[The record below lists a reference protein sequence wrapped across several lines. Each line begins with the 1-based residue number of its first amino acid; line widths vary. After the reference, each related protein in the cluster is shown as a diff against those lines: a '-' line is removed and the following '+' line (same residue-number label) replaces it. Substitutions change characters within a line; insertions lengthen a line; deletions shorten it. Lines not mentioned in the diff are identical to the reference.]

1 MARIPEAELQHLKA
15 AVPLV
20 AVVRSQGRQMF
31 KQGKDFKVLC
41 PFHDEKTP
49 SCVISP
55 EKNLY
60 HCFGCN
66 AGGSVLDWVMHT
78 EKLSLRKAVERLRT
92 ELGDNPSVQPLVA
105 KDEPDVFAD
114 DEAGRQTLLS
124 RVVDFYHH
132 TLLNAPE
139 AVAYLEKRR
148 LNHPEL
154 VATFKLGFANRTLAY
169 RLPEKKLQ
177 AGAKIRA
184 RLQGAGILR
193 ASGHEHFTGSL
204 VVPVIDLNG
213 QIRELYGRKITDRL
227 RSGTPLHLYL
237 PGAHGGVWNEQALL
251 GSKTVILCE
260 SLIDAMSFW
269 VAGYRNVT
277 AAYGVNGFTPEMRE
291 AFRAH
296 GVRQVLIAFD
306 NDSAGNEAAVRLA
319 SSLAADGITPFRLV
333 FPAGMDANEYLCK
346 VSEPRLAFRAV
357 VDGAMTMVDVV
368 TVEAVDPVIPEA
380 APATVLPLAAD
391 VAAVQAAASPAPG
404 VVVEALPG
412 GDLQLNVDG
421 QRWQIRGFGHVKAG
435 SGAMKVNAQVID
447 TDSGVMFADSVDMM
461 SARSRGGYARAAAA
475 ELGLSEGDLKRSL
488 GKVLLA
494 LESWQAQPETANAVP
509 EMSPEDREAALELL
523 RDPDLAGRIAS
534 DMAACGVVGEST
546 NLTAAYLAAVSRKLE
561 KPLAVLIQSSSAAGK
576 SSLMDAVLNLIPPE
590 ERMQYSAMTGQSLFY
605 LGETNLQH
613 KILAIAE
620 EEGVRQAAYA
630 LKLLQSD
637 GELTIASTGKDDA
650 SGNLVTKQYTV
661 KGPVMLML
669 TTTAIDVDEELLN
682 RCLVLTVNE
691 SREQTEAIHAAQRY
705 AQTLEGLLASK
716 EKSYITQLH
725 QNAQRLL
732 RPLNVVNPFAS
743 QLTFMSD
750 KTRTRR
756 DHMKYLTLIQ
766 SVALLHQYQREVKRV
781 AHRGQIVEY
790 IEVTRE
796 DIRLA
801 NRLAHEILGRTLDEM
816 PPQTRKLL
824 TLIQQ
829 WVRES
834 GQPRHEWLF
843 TRKQLRDAVQ
853 WGDTQLKIH
862 LARLVEM
869 EYLLVHRR
877 GLTYGY
883 ELLFDG
889 DGSADGAHL
898 CGLIDVPEADYD
910 PARSGA
916 KAAQSGTGR
925 AAVGGQSGK
934 DNAASGQSQR
944 GLQTKTVGA
953 EEKAL
958 FPAGVENTTRNHN
971 RPPDRESATS

>member
-1 MARIPEAELQHLKA
+1 MAQFR
-15 AVPLV
+15 
-20 AVVRSQGRQMF
+20 
-31 KQGKDFKVLC
+31 
-41 PFHDEKTP
+41 
-49 SCVISP
+49 
-55 EKNLY
+55 
-60 HCFGCN
+60 
-66 AGGSVLDWVMHT
+66 
-78 EKLSLRKAVERLRT
+78 
-92 ELGDNPSVQPLVA
+92 
-105 KDEPDVFAD
+105 
-114 DEAGRQTLLS
+114 
-124 RVVDFYHH
+124 
-132 TLLNAPE
+132 
-139 AVAYLEKRR
+139 
-148 LNHPEL
+148 
-154 VATFKLGFANRTLAY
+154 LGFANRTLPY
-169 RLPEKKLQ
+169 RLPPVKSR
-177 AGAKIRA
+177 AGEKIRS
-184 RLQGAGILR
+184 RLKAAGILR
-193 ASGHEHFTGSL
+193 ESGHEHFTGSL

-213 QIRELYGRKITDRL
+213 QIREMYGRKITADL
-227 RSGTPLHLYL
+227 RKGTPLHMYL

-269 VAGYRNVT
+269 VAGHRNVT
-277 AAYGVNGFTPEMRE
+277 AAYGVNGVTDEMRQ

-306 NDSAGNEAAVRLA
+306 NDPAGNEAAVKLA
-319 SSLAADGITPFRLV
+319 SSLAADGIAPFRVV
-333 FPAGMDANEYLCK
+333 FPSGMDASDYLCQ
-346 VSEPRLAFRAV
+346 VAEPEAAFQILLDGAV
-357 VDGAMTMVDVV
+357 VMGDAAA
-368 TVEAVDPVIPEA
+368 VEVVDPVIPEA

-404 VVVEALPG
+404 VVVEQLMG
-412 GDLQLNVDG
+412 GSLQLDIDG
-421 QRWQIRGFGHVKAG
+421 QRWQIRGFGHVKTG
-435 SGAMKVNAQVID
+435 SGAMKVNAQVVD
-447 TDSGVMFADSVDMM
+447 TGSGVMFADSVDMM
-461 SARSRGGYARAAAA
+461 SARSRSGYARAAAA
-475 ELGLSEGDLKRSL
+475 ELGLAEGDLRRAL

-494 LESWQAQPETANAVP
+494 LENWQPEPENAAP
-509 EMSPEDREAALELL
+509 EMTPEDREAALELL
-523 RDPDLAGRIAS
+523 RSPDLAGRIAA

-546 NLTAAYLAAVSRKLE
+546 NLLAAYLAAVSRKLE

-590 ERMQYSAMTGQSLFY
+590 ERLQYSAMTGQSLFY

-630 LKLLQSD
+630 LELLQSD

-691 SREQTEAIHAAQRY
+691 SRAQTEAIHAAQRY
-705 AQTLEGLLASK
+705 AQTLEGLLASN
-716 EKSYITQLH
+716 EKSYITALH

-766 SVALLHQYQREVKRV
+766 SIALLHQYQREVKRV
-781 AHRGQIVEY
+781 EHRGQVVEY

-824 TLIQQ
+824 QLIQQ
-829 WVRES
+829 WVKES
-834 GQPRHEWLF
+834 GQPRDAMLF

-877 GLTYGY
+877 SLTFCY

-898 CGLIDVPEADYD
+898 CGLNDVPEPEKKPQYA
-910 PARSGA
+910 PARSGENA
-916 KAAQSGTGR
+916 PRSGTGR
-925 AAVGGQSGK
+925 VAVGGQSGAAK
-934 DNAASGQSQR
+934 VASGQRPR
-944 GLQTKTVGA
+944 GLQTKAVGA
-953 EEKAL
+953 EENTL
-958 FPAGVENTTRNHN
+958 FPADRKTSHRSRNKG
-971 RPPDRESATS
+971 RADRIRDSPQAAGLSAAS

>member
-1 MARIPEAELQHLKA
+1 QHLKA
-15 AVPLV
+15 AVALV
-20 AVVRSQGRQMF
+20 AVVQAQGRQLV
-31 KQGKDFKVLC
+31 KKGKDFTTLC

-66 AGGSVLDWVMHT
+66 AGGSVLNWVMQT
-78 EKLSLRKAVERLRT
+78 EKLSLRKAVERLKA
-92 ELGDNPSVQPLVA
+92 ELGDNPAVVPLVT
-105 KDEPDVFAD
+105 KDEPEIFAE
-114 DEAGRQTLLS
+114 DEAGRQKLLS
-124 RVVDFYHH
+124 RVVAFYHH

-154 VATFKLGFANRTLAY
+154 VAAFKLGFANRTLPY
-169 RLPEKKLQ
+169 RLPAVKSR
-177 AGAKIRA
+177 AGEKIRA
-184 RLQGAGILR
+184 RLKGVGVLR
-193 ASGHEHFTGSL
+193 ESGHEHFTGSL
-204 VVPVIDLNG
+204 VVPVMDLNG
-213 QIRELYGRKITDRL
+213 QIREMYGRKIGGDL
-227 RSGTPLHLYL
+227 RKGTPLHMYL
-237 PGAHGGVWNEQALL
+237 PGTHGGVWNEQALI
-251 GSKTVILCE
+251 GSSSVVLCE

-269 VAGYRNVT
+269 VAGVRNVT
-277 AAYGVNGFTPEMRE
+277 AAYGVNGFTDEMR
-291 AFRAH
+291 AALLAH
-296 GVRQVLIAFD
+296 GVKQVLIAYD
-306 NDSAGNEAAVRLA
+306 NDPAGNEAAVKLA
-319 SSLAADGITPFRLV
+319 SSLAADGIATFRVL
-333 FPAGMDANEYLCK
+333 FPAGMDANGYLCQ
-346 VSEPRLAFRAV
+346 VAEPEQAFSV
-357 VDGAMTMVDVV
+357 LLDGAVPMSDLADV
-368 TVEAVDPVIPEA
+368 ASI
-380 APATVLPLAAD
+380 APQASAEPAHLTSLAAD
-391 VAAVQAAASPAPG
+391 VAALPAVSAPAPG
-404 VVVEALPG
+404 VSVETLADGELMVALPG
-412 GDLQLNVDG
+412 E
-421 QRWQIRGFGHVKAG
+421 RWTIRGVSRKTNAA
-435 SGAMKVNAQVID
+435 AMKVNAQVLD
-447 TDSGVMFADSVDMM
+447 TESGVVFADAVDMM

-475 ELGLSEGDLKRSL
+475 ELGLAEGDLRRSL

-494 LESWQAQPETANAVP
+494 LEHWQAAPEPANAAP
-509 EMSPEDREAALELL
+509 EMTPEDREAALELL
-523 RDPDLAGRIAS
+523 RSPDLASRIAA

-546 NLTAAYLAAVSRKLE
+546 NLTAAYLAAVSRKLDR
-561 KPLAVLIQSSSAAGK
+561 PLAVLIQSSSAAGK

-590 ERMQYSAMTGQSLFY
+590 ERLQYSAMTGQSLFY

-705 AQTLEGLLASK
+705 AQTLEGLLAAN

-766 SVALLHQYQREVKRV
+766 TIALLHQYQREIKRV
-781 AHRGQIVEY
+781 EHRGQVVEY

-796 DIRLA
+796 DIALA

-824 TLIQQ
+824 LLIQTMVGELAAAQ
-829 WVRES
+829 HCKPGEVR
-834 GQPRHEWLF
+834 F
-843 TRKQLRDAVQ
+843 TRREIRDFTQ
-853 WGDTQLKIH
+853 WSDNQLKVH
-862 LARLVEM
+862 CMRLAEM
-869 EYLLVHRR
+869 EYLLIHGGSR
-877 GLTYGY
+877 GHLLQY
-883 ELLFDG
+883 ELLWDGSG
-889 DGSADGAHL
+889 DGSHL
-898 CGLIDVPEADYD
+898 CGLIEPEDSPVYDSGKLGQNADRL
-910 PARSGA
+910 PLSCPHVGA
-916 KAAQSGTGR
+916 KLGAVKPPVSRASTGTD
-925 AAVGGQSGK
+925 APQ
-934 DNAASGQSQR
+934 
-944 GLQTKTVGA
+944 VGA
-953 EEKAL
+953 DEKTL
-958 FPAGVENTTRNHN
+958 FPTARKTSHRNSNTPES
-971 RPPDRESATS
+971 RPTPHDGAPAV

>member
-15 AVPLV
+15 AVSLV
-20 AVVRSQGRQMF
+20 AVVQAQGRQLV
-31 KQGKDFKVLC
+31 KKGKDFTTLC

-55 EKNLY
+55 GKNLY

-66 AGGSVLDWVMHT
+66 AGGSVLDWVMQT
-78 EKLSLRKAVERLRT
+78 EKLSLRKAVERLKA
-92 ELGDNPSVQPLVA
+92 ELGDNPAVVPLVT
-105 KDEPDVFAD
+105 KDEPEIFAE
-114 DEAGRQTLLS
+114 DEAGRQQLLS
-124 RVVDFYHH
+124 RVVEFYHH

-154 VATFKLGFANRTLAY
+154 VAAFKLGFANRTLPY
-169 RLPEKKLQ
+169 RLPAVKSR
-177 AGAKIRA
+177 AGEKIRA
-184 RLQGAGILR
+184 RLKTAGIMR
-193 ASGHEHFTGSL
+193 ESGHEHFTGSL

-213 QIRELYGRKITDRL
+213 QIREMYGRKIERPQRGL
-227 RSGTPLHLYL
+227 PAHLYL
-237 PGAHGGVWNEQALL
+237 PGAHGGVWNEQALI
-251 GSKTVILCE
+251 GSSTVVLCE

-269 VAGYRNVT
+269 VAGFRNVT
-277 AAYGVNGFTPEMRE
+277 AAYGVNGFTDEMLA

-296 GVRQVLIAFD
+296 GVKQVLIAYD
-306 NDSAGNEAAVRLA
+306 NDPAGNEAAVKLA
-319 SSLAADGITPFRLV
+319 SSLAASGIATFRVL

-346 VSEPRLAFRAV
+346 VSEPERAFSLLL
-357 VDGAMTMVDVV
+357 DGAVPVADVV
-368 TVEAVDPVIPEA
+368 GAESI
-380 APATVLPLAAD
+380 APQASAEPAHLTSLAAG
-391 VAAVQAAASPAPG
+391 VATLPAAAAPAPG
-404 VVVEALPG
+404 VSVEALPEG
-412 GDLQLNVDG
+412 ELMIALPGE
-421 QRWQIRGFGHVKAG
+421 RWTIRGLSRKPNAA
-435 SGAMKVNAQVID
+435 AMKVNAQVLD
-447 TDSGVMFADSVDMM
+447 TESGVVFADAVDMM

-475 ELGLSEGDLKRSL
+475 ELGLAEGDLRRSL

-494 LESWQAQPETANAVP
+494 LERQQAQPEPENAAP
-509 EMSPEDREAALELL
+509 EMTPEDREAALELL
-523 RDPDLAGRIAS
+523 RDECLASRIAA

-546 NLTAAYLAAVSRKLE
+546 NLTAAYLAAVSRKLDR
-561 KPLAVLIQSSSAAGK
+561 PLAVLIQSSSAAGK
-576 SSLMDAVLNLIPPE
+576 SSLMDAVLNLLPPE
-590 ERMQYSAMTGQSLFY
+590 ERLQYSAMTGQSLFY

-705 AQTLEGLLASK
+705 AQTLEGLLASN
-716 EKSYITQLH
+716 EKSYITALH

-766 SVALLHQYQREVKRV
+766 AIALLHQYQREIKRV
-781 AHRGQIVEY
+781 EHRGQVVEY

-796 DIRLA
+796 DIALA

-829 WVRES
+829 WVSGS
-834 GQPRHEWLF
+834 GQAREAMLF

-877 GLTYGY
+877 GLTFCY

-889 DGSADGAHL
+889 DGNADAAHL
-898 CGLIDVPEADYD
+898 CGLIDVPETPYD
-910 PARSGA
+910 VARSGEA
-916 KAAQSGTGR
+916 VKQSASGR
-925 AAVGGQSGK
+925 AVVGGQSGK
-934 DNAASGQSQR
+934 AETVPDQTPC
-944 GLQTKTVGA
+944 GLQAGAVGA

-958 FPAGVENTTRNHN
+958 FRQNGKTPSRNHTAA
-971 RPPDRESATS
+971 RPGRSNTEA